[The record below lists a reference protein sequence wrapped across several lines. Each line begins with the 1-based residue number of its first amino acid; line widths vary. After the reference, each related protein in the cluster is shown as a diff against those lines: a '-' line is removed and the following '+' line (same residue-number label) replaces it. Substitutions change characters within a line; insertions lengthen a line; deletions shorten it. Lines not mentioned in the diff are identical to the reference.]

1 MMVHNFDPI
10 WRNNKKLLQQ
20 KKKNRVEHMGELL
33 RSKGFLWVASSNK
46 IMGGWQQAGNVIRME
61 GEGLWMC
68 ENPALWK
75 GTGTEEL
82 VLKDMRKESGE
93 DWPFGD
99 RQQELVFIGIKL
111 SIDAI
116 QNTLDGCLLTDEE
129 MELGPEKWEETMGDS
144 IKLFLE
150 SDAEEFEDSEVSD
163 DEDKEGED
171 NEDNED
177 QDEKEVEEKEPE
189 EEVQS
194 PSKKSKSS
202 PEKNGETKNDDEE
215 EVQSPL
221 KKSKSSSVKN
231 GKSKK

>member
-1 MMVHNFDPI
+1 
-10 WRNNKKLLQQ
+10 
-20 KKKNRVEHMGELL
+20 
-33 RSKGFLWVASSNK
+33 
-46 IMGGWQQAGNVIRME
+46 MGGWQQAGNVIRME

-99 RQQELVFIGIKL
+99 RRQELVFIGIKL

-116 QNTLDGCLLTDEE
+116 QNTLDSCLLTDEE

-150 SDAEEFEDSEVSD
+150 EDAEELEDSEGSD
-163 DEDKEGED
+163 DEDEEGED

-177 QDEKEVEEKEPE
+177 QDEKEVEEKVMSIRVQVGKKRGKENKKKKDDDEEEPE

-221 KKSKSSSVKN
+221 KKSKSSPVKN